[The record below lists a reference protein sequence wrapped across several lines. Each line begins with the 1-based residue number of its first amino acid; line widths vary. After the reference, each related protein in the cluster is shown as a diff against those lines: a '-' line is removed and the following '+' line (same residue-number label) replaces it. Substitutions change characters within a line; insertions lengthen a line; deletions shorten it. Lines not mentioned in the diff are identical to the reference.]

1 MINRLRMIRQVM
13 YRMKFRYGCKVRLL
27 RRTNVSVDRATG
39 DKTMTIEGLYI
50 RRALV
55 LPNTVHR
62 EFFYDLAFIAS
73 NKNFTYGGQVGTAE
87 RRVVFDKKSLRI
99 SAGVYWTLE
108 VGQWFLSEGKRYEV
122 KEISQFEEAEAW
134 LVTGKQSLGEPSD
147 SEIDVAISSAVN
159 LTQDA
164 EGVLA

>member
-1 MINRLRMIRQVM
+1 MINRLRIIRQVM
-13 YRMKFRYGCKVRLL
+13 YRMKLRYGSRVRLL
-27 RRTNVSVDRATG
+27 RRTNVSIDRETG

-62 EFFYDLAFIAS
+62 EFYYDLAFIAS
-73 NKNFTYGGQVGTAE
+73 NKNFTYGGHVGTAE
-87 RRVVFDKKSLRI
+87 RRVVFDKKSLRLGAN
-99 SAGVYWTLE
+99 SYWTLE
-108 VGQWFLSEGKRYEV
+108 VGQWFLSEGQRYEI

-134 LVTGKQSLGEPSD
+134 LVTGKQSLNEASD
-147 SEIDVAISSAVN
+147 SVITEAISSAID

-164 EGVLA
+164 EEVVV